1 MSFLDAARRMRQ
13 GELSATEYTQAL
25 LERIATHDTTINAF
39 VQLLAKEAL
48 SAARASDRRLRAGEG
63 LGPLD
68 GVPFGLKD
76 IIDAEGLATT
86 AHSKILKGN
95 IAETDAQ
102 VTRQLKRAGA
112 VFMGKLAT
120 HEFACGGPCFDLPW
134 PPARNPWRP
143 VLSPGGSS
151 SGPAAAVAAGFLPV
165 AIGSDSAGSIRGPA
179 ALCGIVGMKPT
190 YGRVSCQGV
199 YPLAGSLDTV
209 GPMTRTVAEN
219 AVVLSLTAV
228 CDPNAPAY
236 PPPDF
241 TTRLDHGIRG
251 LKVAVIR
258 HFYESDLTAD
268 PELILAMDKAIN
280 TLAVLGADISD
291 CTIRPVS
298 EYTQCNRTI
307 MVSEAY
313 SRHEAWL
320 EARPADYGEVTR
332 QRLMV
337 GKTISADD
345 YTRGREL
352 RAQIRA
358 EMDRVLETAD
368 VVVTASCFDPPC
380 AIDDRAALDRSH
392 PRQAF
397 GLFNLTGQPAIALPC
412 GFTIGGLPLSM
423 QIAGKAFDEVTVYR
437 VASAYESA
445 APWKDR
451 HPVL

>member
-1 MSFLDAARRMRQ
+1 MSCLDAARRMRQ
-13 GELSATEYTQAL
+13 GELSAIEYTQAL

-39 VQLLAKEAL
+39 VQLSAKEAL
-48 SAARASDRRLRAGEG
+48 AAARASDRRLRTGEG

-68 GVPFGLKD
+68 GVPFALKD

-86 AHSKILKGN
+86 AHSKILREN

-102 VTRQLKRAGA
+102 VTRQLKCAGA
-112 VFMGKLAT
+112 IFMGKLAT

-134 PPARNPWRP
+134 PPARNPWNRG
-143 VLSPGGSS
+143 LFPGGSS
-151 SGPAAAVAAGFLPV
+151 SGPAAAVAAGFLPI

-179 ALCGIVGMKPT
+179 ALCGVVGMKPT

-199 YPLAGSLDTV
+199 YPLADSLDTV

-219 AVVLSLTAV
+219 AVVLSVIAA
-228 CDPNAPAY
+228 CDAPAY

-241 TTRLDHGIRG
+241 TTRLDHDIRG
-251 LKVAVIR
+251 LKVTVIR
-258 HFYESDLTAD
+258 HFYESDARAD
-268 PELILAMDKAIN
+268 PELILAMDKAID

-291 CTIRPVS
+291 CTVRSLS

-313 SRHEAWL
+313 SLHEAWL
-320 EARPADYGEVTR
+320 KARPADYGEITR

-345 YTRGREL
+345 YTRAMEL
-352 RAQIRA
+352 RGQISA

-380 AIDDRAALDRSH
+380 SIDDRAGLDRSH
-392 PRQAF
+392 TRQAF

-412 GFTIGGLPLSM
+412 GFTSSGLPLSM
-423 QIAGKAFDEVTVYR
+423 QIAGKAFDEAMVYR
-437 VASAYESA
+437 VASAYERATS
-445 APWKDR
+445 WKDR
-451 HPVL
+451 HPAL